1 MFVRDRMSAPAV
13 TITPNT
19 TLQDALNLMNEHR
32 FRRLPVVGEKGRLVG
47 IVSERDL
54 LYASPPP
61 ATLLNGL
68 ELNHVLSK
76 LQIEEVMT
84 QDVIT
89 TTPDAFIEDAARLM
103 VENKIGGLPIVDED
117 NHVVGV
123 ITETDVFRA
132 FIEMYRAGHSG
143 LYLTLKVRDREGVI
157 AELSK
162 AVFGLGGN
170 ILSISSFRDDTTGDY
185 RLVIKGH
192 DIDKDRVVATLE
204 SFGDHVIEAHE
215 V

>member
-1 MFVRDRMSAPAV
+1 MFVRDRMSSPAV

-19 TLQDALNLMNEHR
+19 TLQDALNLMHEHR
-32 FRRLPVVGEKGRLVG
+32 FRRLPVVDEKGRLVG

-61 ATLLNGL
+61 AALLNGL

-89 TTPDAFIEDAARLM
+89 TTPDAFIEDVARLM

-117 NHVVGV
+117 NYVVGV

-143 LYLTLKVRDREGVI
+143 LYLILKVRDRERVM

-170 ILSISSFRDDTTGDY
+170 ILSISSFCDETTGDY

-192 DIDKDRVVATLE
+192 DIDKDQVVATLE